1 MCAAGGPDADA
12 AGAGGTDKDADIAET
27 GPGVSAGAVAG
38 DGVVAGDGGG
48 ARAGRGKVSMDG
60 VQCIASQA
68 VVPVVGAKFNGNEN
82 CEFCLMLSDIR
93 TRSC

>member
-1 MCAAGGPDADA
+1 
-12 AGAGGTDKDADIAET
+12 
-27 GPGVSAGAVAG
+27 
-38 DGVVAGDGGG
+38 
-48 ARAGRGKVSMDG
+48 MDG

-93 TRSC
+93 TFS